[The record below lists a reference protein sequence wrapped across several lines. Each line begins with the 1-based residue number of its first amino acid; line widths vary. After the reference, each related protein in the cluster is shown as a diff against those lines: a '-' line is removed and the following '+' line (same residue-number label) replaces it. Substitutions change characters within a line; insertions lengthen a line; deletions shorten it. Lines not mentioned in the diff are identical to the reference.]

1 MFTVLAK
8 KVEAKDQN
16 ACEKVCS
23 TQQECQSFTWI
34 VGESRACWWSIDKLH
49 YHNDFMYAAK
59 VETPPED
66 EPDKK
71 WNEMPGLRWTTSV
84 AKTDNKLT
92 FEQCKEQCM
101 EDGVSCKCVT
111 YKQSTM
117 TCAKSSEALPQNK
130 DAKYFE
136 KRTDTSLQDEE
147 VAIKAA
153 EATLKTKFQMQQ
165 SKALASAEAE
175 TQELAESTAKMAAS
189 KEIYAKQVPSKT
201 EEVKIKQKVESQV
214 NAANARIH
222 KEESAEM
229 EKQQL
234 KRRAAIETQKAA
246 TLEKFH
252 AVQKKQEKYD
262 RKKKQAKRNLKRMA
276 SKVKRAE
283 HHASAKANDLET
295 QLTTVKA
302 AHEAALVALQAFKDS
317 RNTTNQEAKDAAS
330 AAIQETHIK
339 LKAAVHEAEFSH
351 LSEVKSKKFLKDLVA
366 REKKDGITWEKV
378 QADSAEQ
385 RLKDAKFLK
394 STKEKTHKDAVYMAK
409 GVVASHQA
417 TFDVVMAKETEY
429 KKKLASCAAA
439 EAVAKEV
446 EEKAKHEEKAG
457 AHKKYKAAQD
467 ATEQKQ
473 NEMKEFESKVKASYV
488 TLQASKVKLEHL
500 NSDDGVV
507 KTQKADE
514 DSQID
519 AASKALEQ
527 QAAFGP

>member
-1 MFTVLAK
+1 
-8 KVEAKDQN
+8 
-16 ACEKVCS
+16 
-23 TQQECQSFTWI
+23 
-34 VGESRACWWSIDKLH
+34 
-49 YHNDFMYAAK
+49 MYAAK
-59 VETPPED
+59 VETLPGD
-66 EPDKK
+66 EPEKK

-84 AKTDNKLT
+84 AKTDDRFT
-92 FEQCKEQCM
+92 FEQCKEQCIK
-101 EDGVSCKCVT
+101 DAVSCKCVT
-111 YKQSTM
+111 YQQSTM
-117 TCAKSSEALPQNK
+117 TCAKSSKALPQNK

-136 KRTDTSLQDEE
+136 KRADKSLQDEA

-165 SKALASAEAE
+165 STELASANAE
-175 TQELAESTAKMAAS
+175 TQELAESTTRLAAS
-189 KEIYAKQVPSKT
+189 KEIYAKQVPTKT

-214 NAANARIH
+214 NTANARIH

-234 KRRAAIETQKAA
+234 KQRAAIETEKAA
-246 TLEKFH
+246 TLEKFQ
-252 AVQKKQEKYD
+252 AVQKEQEKYD
-262 RKKKQAKRNLKRMA
+262 RKKKQAKRDLKRMA

-283 HHASAKANDLET
+283 FRASDKANDLET

-302 AHEAALVALQAFKDS
+302 AHEAALVALQAFKES

-351 LSEVKSKKFLKDLVA
+351 ISEVRSKKLVKALVA
-366 REKKDGITWEKV
+366 REKKDGVTWEKA

-385 RLKDAKFLK
+385 RLEDEKFLK
-394 STKEKTHKDAVYMAK
+394 STKEKMHKDAVYMAK

-417 TFDVVMAKETEY
+417 TFDVVMTKETEY
-429 KKKLASCAAA
+429 KKKLATCAAA

-446 EEKAKHEEKAG
+446 QEKAKHEEKAG
-457 AHKKYKAAQD
+457 AHTKYKAAQD
-467 ATEQKQ
+467 ASEQKQ
-473 NEMKEFESKVKASYV
+473 NEMKQFESQVKTSYV

-507 KTQKADE
+507 KKQKANE

-527 QAAFGP
+527 QATFSP